1 MGETPESE
9 KRRADLA
16 MAVKRR
22 KQAGKKKEKANPS
35 ERHAAE
41 NWRQRKSRCYMR
53 HFSPIVA
60 VVAALGIALTACS
73 NPRPPI
79 GRWQGAYEDP
89 NLIVVARLEIDSSGV
104 VRISAPN
111 AIVDSAPMSKKERG
125 DLRKRLVAGL
135 TQSWTSVGPLPL
147 EFDGHIFHKP
157 GGVAPQL
164 EWDNAEKK
172 MVLVFYSG
180 NRASI
185 HVPLDSVADFSSDS

>member
-1 MGETPESE
+1 
-9 KRRADLA
+9 
-16 MAVKRR
+16 
-22 KQAGKKKEKANPS
+22 
-35 ERHAAE
+35 
-41 NWRQRKSRCYMR
+41 MR
-53 HFSPIVA
+53 HFPTIA
-60 VVAALGIALTACS
+60 AALGVIFLAAACS

-89 NLIVVARLEIDSSGV
+89 NLVVVARLEIDSSGA

-111 AIVDSAPMSKKERG
+111 AIVDSAPMSKADRA
-125 DLRKRLVAGL
+125 DLRKRLDAGL
-135 TQSWTSVGPLPL
+135 AQSWSSVGPLPL

-164 EWDNAEKK
+164 EWDNAAKK

-180 NRASI
+180 NRASV